1 MLSASLGS
9 YLVFVNGTPP
19 SERAVGND
27 RERKKPR
34 PAESLRRREREM
46 MIMMMR
52 KRRTYSISLTAR
64 LLPQLRFFFI
74 LNEENKIKREMNR
87 GSTYWLSGHLYS
99 PFYSCD
105 LADMVFTCHSLE
117 PFRMHVVELR
127 TRKMKFFVWKA
138 CYLKEKHT
146 HSPVIWYRYFCF
158 LSEVAAIKSLV

>member
-52 KRRTYSISLTAR
+52 KRRTYSISLSAR

-74 LNEENKIKREMNR
+74 LNRRKQNQKGDEPR
-87 GSTYWLSGHLYS
+87 LHL
-99 PFYSCD
+99 
-105 LADMVFTCHSLE
+105 LAVGALIFSL
-117 PFRMHVVELR
+117 L
-127 TRKMKFFVWKA
+127 
-138 CYLKEKHT
+138 
-146 HSPVIWYRYFCF
+146 
-158 LSEVAAIKSLV
+158 LV